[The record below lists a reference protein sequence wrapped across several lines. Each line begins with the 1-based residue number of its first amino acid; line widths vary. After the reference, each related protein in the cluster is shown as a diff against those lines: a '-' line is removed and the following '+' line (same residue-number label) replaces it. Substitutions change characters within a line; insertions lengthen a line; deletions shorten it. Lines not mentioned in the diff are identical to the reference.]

1 MNPAL
6 NPREQQAR
14 SDYIERLYR
23 ASGRTN
29 GLYTGLYQ
37 QRVAELLAIDS
48 TEERIADLVAID
60 RAELALQYQDHPTP

>member
-14 SDYIERLYR
+14 AVYLQNLYR

-37 QRVAELLAIDS
+37 QRIAE
-48 TEERIADLVAID
+48 LVAID
-60 RAELALQYQDHPTP
+60 RAELALQYKDHDS

>member
-1 MNPAL
+1 MNPEL

-14 SDYIERLYR
+14 AVYLQNLYR

-37 QRVAELLAIDS
+37 ECPQTARSHRPRRARPAIQR
-48 TEERIADLVAID
+48 
-60 RAELALQYQDHPTP
+60 P